1 MPSKIVLFEG
11 AIKVFCYFVVKP
23 IPAMRIAVNARHLIE
38 NRLEGVGTV
47 TNEVMKRIAL
57 LHPDDQFDYYFDR
70 KHSPSLMH
78 GPNVEG
84 HDFFPPTRLPFLI
97 RYWLNHPVKRHL
109 KKNNP
114 NVFFSP
120 DGFIPLDSKV
130 PKVSMVHDIAFLRN
144 PLDVSPRI
152 RRFYAK
158 WMPRFIKEADHIIT
172 VSAFSKKELIAGYDL
187 KPDKVSVVYNGVS
200 PSFRP
205 VSEDVKNEVRLKY
218 FDGCPFFLYLGAIH
232 PRKNLSTLIRAFE
245 KFKNMNKSDY
255 CLVIAGRPSWYT
267 REIFQAA
274 ENSRFRND
282 IHLTGFVEDE
292 AARNFI
298 ASAEALVYPSRYEGF
313 GLPVIE
319 AMASGTPVI
328 CSQVASLPEVA
339 GDAALYFN
347 PGESDE
353 LADLLD
359 RIRTDKEIRSQLV
372 TAGFERIKRF
382 SWDEASAS
390 IYEILHRYA

>member
-1 MPSKIVLFEG
+1 MASKIVLFEG
-11 AIKVFCYFVVKP
+11 AIKLFSYFVVQP
-23 IPAMRIAVNARHLIE
+23 TLTMRIAVNARHLIE

-47 TNEVMKRIAL
+47 TNEVMKRITL
-57 LHPDDQFDYYFDR
+57 LHPEDQFDYYFDR
-70 KHSPSLMH
+70 KYSPAFMH
-78 GPNVEG
+78 GPNVKG
-84 HDFFPPTRLPFLI
+84 HVYFPPTRLPFLI
-97 RYWLNHPVKRHL
+97 RYWLNHPVKKHL
-109 KKNNP
+109 KKNNH

-120 DGFIPLDSKV
+120 DGFIPLDCKI

-152 RRFYAK
+152 RRFYEK

-172 VSAFSKKELIAGYDL
+172 VSAFSKKELIAGYGL

-200 PSFRP
+200 SSFHP
-205 VSEDVKNEVRLKY
+205 VTEDVKTQVRSKY

-232 PRKNLSTLIRAFE
+232 PRKNLTTLIRAFE
-245 KFKNMNKSDY
+245 KFKNTNKSDY

-274 ENSRFRND
+274 EKSRFRND

-292 AARNFI
+292 AARKFI

-328 CSQVASLPEVA
+328 CSHIASLPEVA

-353 LADLLD
+353 LAHHLE
-359 RIRTDKEIRSQLV
+359 RIRTDKEIRPQLV
-372 TAGFERIKRF
+372 ASGFERIKRF

-390 IYEILHRYA
+390 IYDILHKYA